1 MLGSAV
7 ANILDVFNPALVVL
21 GGGVTRAGDQLLL
34 PVREAGLGQPW
45 SQPGGPRT
53 SSLPELGEIDVVS
66 AAVVA
71 FGLPMHPTSRR
82 RGDPRGDR
90 SQDAHAQLQDHRA
103 VAAGME
109 ALLPLV
115 DGLTERMCQSFE
127 AGGRVYVRNGGSAAD
142 AQHLAAELVGRYL
155 RERRPLPA
163 VALTVDPSVVT
174 CIANDYD
181 FEEVFARQL
190 AALAGPTDVVI
201 GFTTSGRSANVINGL
216 AAAHQMERRRSYSV
230 PAMAGRPGST
240 RTSRSSC
247 PRT

>member
-1 MLGSAV
+1 
-7 ANILDVFNPALVVL
+7 
-21 GGGVTRAGDQLLL
+21 VTREGT
-34 PVREAGLGQPW
+34 GL
-45 SQPGGPRT
+45 RT
-53 SSLPELGEIDVVS
+53 L
-66 AAVVA
+66 
-71 FGLPMHPTSRR
+71 
-82 RGDPRGDR
+82 
-90 SQDAHAQLQDHRA
+90 HAQLKDHRA
-103 VAAGME
+103 VAAGIE

-127 AGGRVYVRNGGSAAD
+127 AGGRVYTFGNGGSAAD

-216 AAAHQMERRRSYSV
+216 AAAHQMGATTVLFGAGDGGPAGEYADIALLVPSNVTARIQEMHLLLLHLLSEGIDAWAAGER
-230 PAMAGRPGST
+230 PEAE
-240 RTSRSSC
+240 RTGAS
-247 PRT
+247 